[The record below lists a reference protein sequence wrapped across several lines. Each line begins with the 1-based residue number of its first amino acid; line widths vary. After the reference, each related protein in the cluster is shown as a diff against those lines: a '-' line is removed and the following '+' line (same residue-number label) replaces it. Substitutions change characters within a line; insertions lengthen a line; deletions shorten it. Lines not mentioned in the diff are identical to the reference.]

1 VRTLVLAAACL
12 PLALGAPSPPAA
24 ADDLA
29 GAPPTP
35 TAESSGAGT
44 AGAAGA
50 ETDAAPAPEDCGEA
64 VARRVQA
71 HYETVRNLSAD
82 FVQTSTLASLGPT
95 REGEEDTDASRG
107 EVVFAKPGRMRWHY
121 REPAESLVVSDGEDL
136 WTYDPE
142 LGEAQHLPVGRGY
155 LSGAAIQFLMGEGE
169 ILETFRVAAPECEGQ
184 RVRLELVP
192 REPASYER
200 LRLRVDRD
208 SGQVVST
215 EVADLFGNVTRVTFS
230 NIRTNR
236 NVEDELFR
244 FDPPEGTE
252 VIEVAPAR

>member
-12 PLALGAPSPPAA
+12 PLALGAPSPPAL
-24 ADDLA
+24 ADDPA
-29 GAPPTP
+29 GGSPQAPP
-35 TAESSGAGT
+35 AGSPQ
-44 AGAAGA
+44 AGGA
-50 ETDAAPAPEDCGEA
+50 EASASPAAEGCAEA
-64 VARRVQA
+64 VARRVQS

-82 FVQTSTLASLGPT
+82 FVQTSFLASLGPA
-95 REGEEDTDASRG
+95 REGEDAADSSRG

-136 WTYDPE
+136 WTYDPD

-169 ILETFRVAAPECEGQ
+169 LLETFRVRAPACEGR

-192 REPASYER
+192 REAASYER
-200 LRLRVDRD
+200 LLLQVDRD
-208 SGQVVST
+208 SGQVLST
-215 EVADLFGNVTRVTFS
+215 QVTDLFGNITRVTFS
-230 NIRTNR
+230 DIRTNR
-236 NVEDELFR
+236 NVDDELFR

>member
-1 VRTLVLAAACL
+1 VRTLLLAAACL
-12 PLALGAPSPPAA
+12 PLALGAPSPPAG
-24 ADDLA
+24 ADDL
-29 GAPPTP
+29 T
-35 TAESSGAGT
+35 
-44 AGAAGA
+44 GAAPSATAAGSREAGSA
-50 ETDAAPAPEDCGEA
+50 EGDAGPAPEGCGEA

-82 FVQTSTLASLGPT
+82 FVQTSTLASLGPA
-95 REGEEDTDASRG
+95 RQGEPGADSSRG

-136 WTYDPE
+136 WTYDPD

-169 ILETFRVAAPECEGQ
+169 ILETFRVEAPDCEGQ

-200 LRLRVDRD
+200 LRLEVDRD

-236 NVEDELFR
+236 NVDDEAFR

-252 VIEVAPAR
+252 VIEVTPAR